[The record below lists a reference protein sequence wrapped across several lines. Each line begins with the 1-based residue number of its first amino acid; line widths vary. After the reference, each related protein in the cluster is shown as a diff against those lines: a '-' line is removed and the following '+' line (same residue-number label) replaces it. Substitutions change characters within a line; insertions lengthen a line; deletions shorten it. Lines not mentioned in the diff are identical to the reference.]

1 MAVTYKF
8 LILVKKY
15 PQNLKNYACKK
26 SMYFSLDF
34 VWYSIRY
41 EQGVWGKVL
50 LNRQNLLSAKKDKVK
65 VFADSVPKSMS
76 SCS

>member
-1 MAVTYKF
+1 MHVKKVCIF
-8 LILVKKY
+8 HLILFGILSVT
-15 PQNLKNYACKK
+15 NRGC
-26 SMYFSLDF
+26 
-34 VWYSIRY
+34 
-41 EQGVWGKVL
+41 GKVL